1 MGYMIIDISGGEVVE
16 KSDKPA
22 DQSKPVDEHEISEDT
37 GVQIIPLVPDGHL
50 IQQEIQRRA
59 VIIRQ
64 INNN

>member
-16 KSDKPA
+16 KSDSPA
-22 DQSKPVDEHEISEDT
+22 DKPNTLDENEITEET